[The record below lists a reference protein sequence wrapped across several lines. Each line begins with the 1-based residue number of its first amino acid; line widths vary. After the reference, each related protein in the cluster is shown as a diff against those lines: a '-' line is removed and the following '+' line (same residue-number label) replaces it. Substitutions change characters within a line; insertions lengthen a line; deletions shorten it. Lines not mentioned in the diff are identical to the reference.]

1 VDTFL
6 NKAEKRALIG
16 FLSIYT
22 LSAFVLMSIIA
33 FLYYNKGV
41 VTINDQCSI
50 EMSNASL
57 RAEKELMHAQMEKIP
72 FKFIPP
78 KKDLRIGLF
87 DINRKALFSNLK
99 DDKVYFS
106 QNAYGNNRHQY
117 HIRKL
122 DVPIFKVAYIVVETD
137 QNQVQKIKLLT
148 LISTTIFAS
157 ILFVLFVGYL
167 LSKVLLKP
175 IRERMKNLNRF
186 IRDSSHE
193 LNTPVSALMMS
204 ASSLKSSKDLNPRII
219 NHISVSA
226 KLISQIYNTLSFIAF
241 NDIDERYD
249 EEFDLKDLVE
259 QSVRFFDEIIKSKGN
274 NIKCSLQS
282 ATVFLDKTRIQKV
295 INNLLSNALKYGFA
309 KSTIEVILKDHTLCI
324 INEGKGISKEDQ
336 KAIFRRFERRA
347 STEGGFGIGLDIV
360 QSVCNEYNIKIKV
373 ESVPNQKTVFFL
385 TFPKTRCNLKQNH

>member
-1 VDTFL
+1 M
-6 NKAEKRALIG
+6 NKAEKKALIG

-57 RAEKELMHAQMEKIP
+57 RAEKELMHAQMENVP
-72 FKFIPP
+72 FAFIPP
-78 KKDLRIGLF
+78 KKNLRVGLF
-87 DINRKALFSNLK
+87 DANRKAIFSNLK
-99 DDKVYFS
+99 DNKVYFS
-106 QNAYGNNRHQY
+106 KNSYENNKHQY

-122 DVPIFKVAYIVVETD
+122 DVPVLKVAYIVVETD
-137 QNQVQKIKLLT
+137 QNQIQRVQLLT
-148 LISTTIFAS
+148 LISTVILAS
-157 ILFVLFVGYL
+157 VLFVLFVGYL

-175 IRERMKNLNRF
+175 IRERIQNLNRF

-204 ASSLKSSKDLNPRII
+204 TSSIKNSKELNPRVL

-249 EEFDLKDLVE
+249 EKFDLKDLVE
-259 QSVRFFDEIIKSKGN
+259 QSVRFFDEIVKSKGSK
-274 NIKCSLQS
+274 IECKLES
-282 ATVFLDKTRIQKV
+282 APVFLDKTRVQKV

-309 KSTIEVILKDHTLCI
+309 KSTIEVILKNHTLCI

-336 KAIFRRFERRA
+336 KAIFERFERRNA
-347 STEGGFGIGLDIV
+347 TEGGFGIGLDIV
-360 QSVCNEYNIKIKV
+360 KSVCDEYNIKIKV
-373 ESVPNQKTVFFL
+373 ESTTNQKTAFFL
-385 TFPKTRCNLKQNH
+385 TFPKAHAL

>member
-1 VDTFL
+1 MDTSL
-6 NKAEKRALIG
+6 NKAEKKALIG

-33 FLYYNKGV
+33 FLYYNRGV

-57 RAEKELMHAQMEKIP
+57 RTEKELMHAQMEKIP

-78 KKDLRIGLF
+78 KKDLRVGLF
-87 DINRKALFSNLK
+87 DINRKVLFSNLK
-99 DDKVYFS
+99 DDKIYFS
-106 QNAYGNNRHQY
+106 QNSYGDNKHLY

-122 DVPIFKVAYIVVETD
+122 DAPIFKVAYIVVETD
-137 QNQVQKIKLLT
+137 QNQVQKIQLLT
-148 LISTTIFAS
+148 LIAITIFAS

-204 ASSLKSSKDLNPRII
+204 TSSIKNSKNLNPRVL

-226 KLISQIYNTLSFIAF
+226 KLISQIYNTLSFVAF

-259 QSVRFFDEIIKSKGN
+259 QSVRFFDEIVTSKGS
-274 NIKCSLQS
+274 NIKCSLES

-309 KSTIEVILKDHTLCI
+309 KTTIEVILKEHTLCI

-336 KAIFRRFERRA
+336 KAIFKRFERRN

-360 QSVCNEYNIKIKV
+360 KSVCDEYNIKIKI

-385 TFPKTRCNLKQNH
+385 TFPKTKYNL